1 MAHIY
6 EGDMSR
12 NEHPAGRTLTTVSV
26 SWFGQTAAL
35 EVVNRRGSIV
45 ELVVSGTAKGNRRI
59 RVAGNDHIAV
69 MYDVPAG
76 ERLCVLVDD
85 DSRRILYDGACN
97 DEEFG
102 NGW

>member
-1 MAHIY
+1 VK
-6 EGDMSR
+6 
-12 NEHPAGRTLTTVSV
+12 VSV
-26 SWFGQTAAL
+26 SWFGRTAAL

-45 ELVVSGTAKGNRRI
+45 ELKVSGTDKGNRRI

-69 MYDVPAG
+69 MYDVPEG

-85 DSRRILYDGACN
+85 DSRRILYDGVF

>member
-1 MAHIY
+1 MN
-6 EGDMSR
+6 SR
-12 NEHPAGRTLTTVSV
+12 ANHPAGRELVKVSV
-26 SWFGQTAAL
+26 SWFGRTAAL

-45 ELVVSGTAKGNRRI
+45 ELVVSGTDKGNRRI
-59 RVAGNDHIAV
+59 RVAGNDHIAA
-69 MYDVPAG
+69 MYDVPDG

-85 DSRRILYDGACN
+85 DSRRILYDGVP